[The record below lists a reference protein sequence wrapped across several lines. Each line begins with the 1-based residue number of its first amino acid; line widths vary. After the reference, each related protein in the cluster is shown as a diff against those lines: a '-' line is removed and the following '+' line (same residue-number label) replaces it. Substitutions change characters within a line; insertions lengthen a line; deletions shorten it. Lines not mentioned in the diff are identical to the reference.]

1 MYSVVDLMWCLP
13 LLCDVD
19 DDDDSKDF
27 DGTTES
33 RHDEFDDG
41 VDVDDVVEEAW

>member
-1 MYSVVDLMWCLP
+1 MSCLP
-13 LLCDVD
+13 LCDVE

-33 RHDEFDDG
+33 RHDEFDDDG
-41 VDVDDVVEEAW
+41 VDVDDVVEAW